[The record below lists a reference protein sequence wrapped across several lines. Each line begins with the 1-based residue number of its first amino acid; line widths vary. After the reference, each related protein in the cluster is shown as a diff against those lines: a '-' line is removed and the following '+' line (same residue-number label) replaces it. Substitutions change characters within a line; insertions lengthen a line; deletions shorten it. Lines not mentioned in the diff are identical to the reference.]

1 MTVKQKH
8 RAIDTLELLTKLIRI
23 ASYSGEEELAADFLE
38 RYLQDLHVKTHRK
51 YNNIWAM
58 PQHWKKEHSN
68 ILLNGHIDTVEPSAN
83 WTLDPHQP
91 LQKANKLY
99 GLGSNDAGA
108 SLVCLLDTFLH
119 FYDKEL
125 PVNLI
130 FSATAEEETG
140 GEQGIGS
147 LLDELPLISLG
158 VIGEPTDMQMAAGE
172 RGLLVIDGSVKGTT
186 MHAALENPDN
196 AILNALQILRKLQQ
210 ISFEK
215 ESAMLGKVHV
225 TVSQIQAG
233 SQHNVTPAECT
244 FVLDIRL
251 NEFYKPEEVL
261 QILRES
267 LSCSLKARSLDK
279 KASGIPLD
287 HTVVKSAQRLNIT
300 IYGSATLSN
309 MAYVP
314 FDCVKIGPGKSQ
326 RSHQPDEFIEKRE
339 LNEGSIQYK
348 ELINQYIALL

>member
-1 MTVKQKH
+1 MKVKQKH
-8 RAIDTLELLTKLIRI
+8 RAIDILALLKKLIRI

-38 RYLQDLHVKTHRK
+38 SYFQDLHVKTHRK
-51 YNNIWAM
+51 YNNIWVM
-58 PQHWKKEHSN
+58 PQYWKKEHPN
-68 ILLNGHIDTVEPSAN
+68 ILLNGHIDTVKPSAD

-91 LQKANKLY
+91 VEKASKLY

-140 GEQGIGS
+140 GEQGIGA

-158 VIGEPTDMQMAAGE
+158 IIGEPTDMQMAAGE

-186 MHAALENPDN
+186 MHAARENPDN
-196 AILNALQILRKLQQ
+196 AILNALQILRNLQQ

-215 ESAMLGKVHV
+215 ASSMLGRVHV
-225 TVSQIQAG
+225 TVSQIKAG
-233 SQHNVTPAECT
+233 YQHNVTPDECN

-261 QILRES
+261 QILRKS
-267 LSCSLKARSLDK
+267 LNCSLKARSLDK

-287 HTVVKSAQRLNIT
+287 HPVVRSAHMLNMP

-326 RSHQPDEFIEKRE
+326 RSHQPDEFVEIRE
-339 LNEGSIQYK
+339 LDEGSMKYK